1 MIFFA
6 NEYQKEKLSKAL
18 LTEQVYLSS
27 LKYIYTTATSYECSY
42 LVVLNQSFGEHLQIS
57 LLM

>member
-42 LVVLNQSFGEHLQIS
+42 LVILINHLGIIS
-57 LLM
+57 KFRS

>member
-6 NEYQKEKLSKAL
+6 NEYQKEKLSKTL

-42 LVVLNQSFGEHLQIS
+42 LVVLINHLGIIS
-57 LLM
+57 KFRS